1 MPKPLIVLSGRSV
14 KNFRDW
20 APSAT
25 EALRLVRE
33 LMKLDGSINGL
44 LNRFGAGL
52 SRVDGFGGRRDWA
65 FLWRAAAPPPWTAAL
80 GAHGAAM
87 RSR

>member
-1 MPKPLIVLSGRSV
+1 MLDMSWFIGFLKAG
-14 KNFRDW
+14 K
-20 APSAT
+20 
-25 EALRLVRE
+25 
-33 LMKLDGSINGL
+33 MDGSIKGL

-80 GAHGAAM
+80 GAHGAAR